1 MQLLQVRII
10 HNIVA
15 LVDNI
20 RCINFSYI
28 GFVLL
33 VIENDDGFKSWRECH
48 FTTTIHNNL
57 K

>member
-33 VIENDDGFKSWRECH
+33 VIENDDGFKSWRE
-48 FTTTIHNNL
+48 
-57 K
+57 